1 MAARTVSMDLP
12 IVDLDLY
19 LSGDP
24 ASEDVRQEC
33 KKVCT
38 RHYH

>member
-1 MAARTVSMDLP
+1 MSMDLP

-24 ASEDVRQEC
+24 ASEEVRKEC
-33 KKVCT
+33 SKVCK
-38 RHYH
+38 RH